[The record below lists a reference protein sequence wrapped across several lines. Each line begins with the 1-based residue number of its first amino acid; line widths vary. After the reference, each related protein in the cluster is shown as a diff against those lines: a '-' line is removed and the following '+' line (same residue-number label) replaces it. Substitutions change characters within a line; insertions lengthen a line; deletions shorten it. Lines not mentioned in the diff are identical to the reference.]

1 MALDQPAAPPAA
13 APTDDPFV
21 HLHTHTE
28 YSLLDGAA
36 RIEEL
41 VAEAARLGQPAV
53 SITDHGVL
61 YGAVEFVAAAKQV
74 GVKPIIGCEAYMAP
88 RSRHDK
94 EGRADRD
101 PNHLVLLARDN
112 TGYRNLVTLVSKSH
126 LEGYYYKPRI
136 DKELL
141 AEHSEGLICLS
152 ACIGGELPQA
162 ILRGD
167 MDAAESVARQ
177 HMEIFGPDNYFL
189 ELQDHGIPEETPI
202 REGLEEI
209 ARRTGLPMICTN
221 DSHYIRSEDAEA
233 HDILLCLQTGA
244 RRQDEKRFK
253 FHGPSFY
260 VAGGDEMRER
270 FAQYGEAASNTL
282 YVAQRC
288 NVEMQLGQT
297 LLPRYEP
304 IPEGMDAESYLRQI
318 CEAGLH
324 KRYGAEPTREAW
336 ERLRMELD
344 VIQETGFAA
353 YFLIVWDFTRAARC
367 DGVKVGPGRGSAAGS
382 LVAYVLE
389 ITNLDPLRYNL
400 LFERF
405 LNRERVSM
413 PDIDMDFDDRRR
425 DRVLAYVQQKYGTDR
440 VAQIITF
447 GTMAARAA
455 IRDVGRVLDV
465 PLSEVDRLAKLV
477 PQSVGI
483 TLDGALKQSHE
494 LREVYDNE
502 PWAKQVIDNARRL
515 EGICRNASTHAAG
528 VVIAPEPLA
537 NIVPLQ
543 RSTSDR
549 ESIVTQFDMNGVQ
562 QIGLLKMDF
571 LGLSNL
577 TIIDEAVQFVKQ
589 TRDVDI
595 DVDDLPLDDE
605 LTYQLFGRADTH
617 GIFQFEG
624 TGAKKILIDMQPQTL
639 EDLSA
644 ANALNRPGPIEGGVI
659 EIYMRRRRGE
669 EAIEYLPGL
678 AEKLHP
684 VLAETHGTIVYQEQ
698 VMMIAQA
705 VAGFSL
711 AEADILR
718 AAMGKKDKVKMAKQ
732 REQFL
737 RGAVENGTD
746 EEVAGQLFELIAF
759 FAGYGFN
766 KSHSTCYALVAYQTA
781 YLKANYPLEYMAA
794 LLNSRGGDFDKL
806 KQTILDTR
814 ARGLDVRPP
823 DVNRSVGGFS
833 VGDLDKREILYG
845 LHHIKNVGEKVIDAV
860 LEARVQDGPFTS
872 LLDLCERVGSR
883 DMNRRVLEALIRSG
897 ACDCLGERAA
907 LLAVLDQVLD
917 RVAQVRRER
926 DSGQTSLF
934 GGIAVEDAPPLTVD
948 LHMPNVQPT
957 PDHERLDWE
966 KEFLGMYLSD
976 HPLRR
981 VEEEM
986 RAKTDTAIGE
996 LGTHLDGCTVQV
1008 GGALREVRAFVPKRS
1023 TTGQRMAFL
1032 QLEDMSGSCEVVVFA
1047 RTFEE
1052 CVDVLRPDSVVVI
1065 RGRVEATPRM
1075 RTTEAGVEDDRG
1087 ESEQPKILAEAVYA
1101 LDDIRLSTWRGNRTV
1116 HVALTSR
1123 QLGMLDAL
1131 RAAFQRSGGDTPVL
1145 LHVEDPDRVIDVS
1158 LAEEFNV
1165 DPGPALE
1172 RDVEALLG
1180 APAYRVEVR
1189 RDRAPDR
1196 QGGRGSLPPTE
1207 GRRTAARR
1215 W

>member
-1 MALDQPAAPPAA
+1 MAADQPQAAPAETPSE
-13 APTDDPFV
+13 PFV

-36 RIEEL
+36 RIKEL

-61 YGAVEFVAAAKQV
+61 YGAVEFVAAAKEA
-74 GVKPIIGCEAYMAP
+74 GVKPIIGCEVYMAP

-101 PNHLVLLARDN
+101 PNHLILLARDN

-136 DKELL
+136 DKQVL

-152 ACIGGELPQA
+152 ACIGGELPQS

-167 MDAAESVARQ
+167 MDVAESVARQ

-189 ELQDHGIPEETPI
+189 EVQDHGIPEETQI
-202 REGLEEI
+202 REGLMEI
-209 ARRTGLPMICTN
+209 ARRTGLPLVCTN
-221 DSHYIRSEDAEA
+221 DSHYIHSEDAEA

-244 RRQDEKRFK
+244 RRQDEKRFR
-253 FHGPSFY
+253 FHGPHFY
-260 VAGGDEMRER
+260 VTGGEEMRNR
-270 FAQYGEAASNTL
+270 FAAYPDAFSNTL
-282 YVAQRC
+282 HVAERC
-288 NVEMQLGQT
+288 NVEMQLGQS
-297 LLPRYEP
+297 LLPRYQP
-304 IPEGMDAESYLRQI
+304 IPEGMDAVSYLRHL
-318 CEAGLH
+318 CEEGLRR
-324 KRYGAEPTREAW
+324 RYGSEPSQEAW
-336 ERLRMELD
+336 ERLKMELD
-344 VIQETGFAA
+344 VIEETGFAA
-353 YFLIVWDFTRAARC
+353 YFLIVWDFMRAARC

-413 PDIDMDFDDRRR
+413 PDIDIDFDDKRR
-425 DRVLAYVQQKYGTDR
+425 DRVIAYVQEKYGSDR

-465 PLSEVDRLAKLV
+465 PLSEVDRLAKLI

-483 TLDGALKQSHE
+483 TLDDALKQSRD
-494 LREVYDNE
+494 LRQVYDEE

-562 QIGLLKMDF
+562 KIGLLKMDF

-577 TIIDEAVQFVKQ
+577 TIIDDALQFIKQ

-595 DVDDLPLDDE
+595 DIDQLPLDDE
-605 LTYQLFGRADTH
+605 ATYALFGRADTH
-617 GIFQFEG
+617 GIFQFEAA
-624 TGAKKILIDMQPQTL
+624 GAKKILIDMQPQTL

-659 EIYMRRRRGE
+659 DIYMRRKRGE
-669 EAIEYLPGL
+669 EQIEYLPGL

-718 AAMGKKDKVKMAKQ
+718 AAMGKKDKVKMATQ

-737 RGAVENGTD
+737 RGAVEKGTD
-746 EEVAGQLFELIAF
+746 EEVAGQLFDLIAF

-806 KQTILDTR
+806 KQTILDAR

-823 DVNRSVGGFS
+823 DVNRSIGGFS
-833 VGDLDKREILYG
+833 VGDLEKREILYG

-860 LEARVQDGPFTS
+860 LDARAEGGTFTS

-934 GGIAVEDAPPLTVD
+934 GGPVDTAAEDAAAMLKVD
-948 LHMPNVQPT
+948 LHMPSVTPT
-957 PDHERLDWE
+957 PDEDRLLWE

-981 VEEEM
+981 VEDEL
-986 RAKTDTAIGE
+986 RTKTDTMIGE
-996 LGTHLDGCTVQV
+996 LGAHLDGCVVQV
-1008 GGALREVRAFVPKRS
+1008 GGALRDVRAFVPKRS
-1023 TTGQRMAFL
+1023 TSGQRMAVL

-1047 RTFEE
+1047 RTFED
-1052 CVDVLRPDSVVVI
+1052 CVEVLRTDGIVVV
-1065 RGRVEATPRM
+1065 RGKVEATPRN
-1075 RTTEAGVEDDRG
+1075 RPGAAVNGNAGSAEEDRP
-1087 ESEQPKILAEAVYA
+1087 EPEQPTIIAEAVFA
-1101 LDDIRLSTWRGNRTV
+1101 LEDVRLATWRSNRSV
-1116 HVALTSR
+1116 HVSMHAR
-1123 QLGMLDAL
+1123 QLHLLEPL
-1131 RAAFQRSGGDTPVL
+1131 RAALQRSAGDTTVI
-1145 LHVEDPDRVIDVS
+1145 LHVEDHEKVIDVS

-1165 DPGPALE
+1165 DPSPGLT

-1180 APAYRVEVR
+1180 PHSFRVEVR
-1189 RDRAPDR
+1189 RDRAPER
-1196 QGGRGSLPPTE
+1196 E
-1207 GRRTAARR
+1207 GRRSAARR
-1215 W
+1215 S